1 MAANCHPGGGNKE
14 HFLNPWSHTLCPCG
28 PPFFVG
34 LVLPDGSD
42 LPQGWRV
49 ERKVSLPRRAGWEA
63 LSLCFIHEGD
73 QCGSADVMGVCRILL
88 PDSWHIGAPFPRV
101 DGPGRRRRSPCFTR
115 LAGLER
121 GRCTARK
128 ARTGSKWEALLI
140 TWGQM
145 VCSRLSGTLCP
156 K

>member
-1 MAANCHPGGGNKE
+1 MVPHAVPLRAPFLCGVGVARWLRSAPRMESGKKGFSSSQGRVGG
-14 HFLNPWSHTLCPCG
+14 S
-28 PPFFVG
+28 V
-34 LVLPDGSD
+34 
-42 LPQGWRV
+42 
-49 ERKVSLPRRAGWEA
+49 
-63 LSLCFIHEGD
+63 LCFVHEGD
-73 QCGSADVMGVCRILL
+73 QRVSADVMGVCRILL
-88 PDSWHIGAPFPRV
+88 PDSWHIRAPFPCA

-121 GRCTARK
+121 GRCTAQK

-145 VCSRLSGTLCP
+145 VCPRLSGTLCP